1 MSAQHFPLP
10 KKDFYLPLSES
21 NSDLTASSGCG
32 VPKCFVRSDE
42 SESIADLH
50 HEFVSQ
56 SPTTATVVIPV
67 QHVEQINDLQT
78 AHADSEGKLMG
89 SSLSANE

>member
-1 MSAQHFPLP
+1 MNMKGLLIYTNRF
-10 KKDFYLPLSES
+10 
-21 NSDLTASSGCG
+21 G
-32 VPKCFVRSDE
+32 VVIP
-42 SESIADLH
+42 
-50 HEFVSQ
+50 
-56 SPTTATVVIPV
+56 TVVIPV